1 MVDLVITGDCVVTPH
16 SIGPADVAI
25 AGGRAYSPPSPCPTA
40 TGSMTA
46 SCAMEV

>member
-25 AGGRAYSPPSPCPTA
+25 AGAGWWRWPRPAPSRSRPGR
-40 TGSMTA
+40 G
-46 SCAMEV
+46 